1 MEINITS
8 TEKNYNFKPESTVK
22 EISQNLENII
32 SRVKGNIP
40 LAREK
45 GIIITNLDLPQTII
59 QAQLISAVDKKKKKE
74 EKRFNLLEA
83 QLNFEKS
90 STGVIVGSLK
100 GEINEW

>member
-45 GIIITNLDLPQTII
+45 GIIITNLDFI
-59 QAQLISAVDKKKKKE
+59 
-74 EKRFNLLEA
+74 FN
-83 QLNFEKS
+83 QS
-90 STGVIVGSLK
+90 GM
-100 GEINEW
+100 